1 MKFSPDEMVSPKA
14 IAPFEAAMAL
24 KLWSDRV
31 NASAAGLPA
40 SAYADP
46 QDALKL
52 ADGLGP
58 VNPVKGETSREWADR
73 VTFALFT
80 LIKEI

>member
-1 MKFSPDEMVSPKA
+1 MTFSPDEMVSPKA

-31 NASAAGLPA
+31 NASMAGRLPLEF
-40 SAYADP
+40 ADP
-46 QDALKL
+46 QKALAL

-58 VNPVKGETSREWADR
+58 VNPVQGETSREWADR
-73 VTFALFT
+73 ATFALFT

>member
-1 MKFSPDEMVSPKA
+1 MKFSPEEMVSPKA

-24 KLWSDRV
+24 TLWSNRV
-31 NASAAGLPA
+31 NADAENLSSAECM
-40 SAYADP
+40 DP
-46 QDALKL
+46 EACLKL
-52 ADGLGP
+52 AGGLGP
-58 VNPVKGETSREWADR
+58 INPVRGETSREWADR